1 MLQDAGLP
9 LMMPDLDGGEDLIAF
24 AQGLG
29 WCGQGGMGPV
39 PLSALELT
47 AWCDGTG
54 EQLTQWEFATLLKL
68 SRAYVAGVHA
78 KDAPWQP
85 VIVKMAL
92 ASAAFGSGITQ
103 PDGGS
108 SRARRRA
115 R

>member
-9 LMMPDLDGGEDLIAF
+9 LMMPELEGGEDLIAL
-24 AQGLG
+24 AQGIG

-78 KDAPWQP
+78 KEAPWQP
-85 VIVKMAL
+85 VVVKMAL
-92 ASAAFGSGITQ
+92 ASAAFGTATIENKPRG
-103 PDGGS
+103 
-108 SRARRRA
+108 RKK
-115 R
+115 

>member
-1 MLQDAGLP
+1 MPTLLP
-9 LMMPDLDGGEDLIAF
+9 ELDGGEDLIAL
-24 AQGLG
+24 AQGVG

-78 KDAPWQP
+78 KEAPWQP

-92 ASAAFGSGITQ
+92 ASAAFSARPLPVEKTAARK
-103 PDGGS
+103 PS
-108 SRARRRA
+108 AARAR
-115 R
+115 